1 METQMRTLTK
11 AIFGVAMLA
20 GSALA
25 IAPAN
30 AQSNFGFY
38 FGNGVHQGAYGVRGG
53 YEDRGGFWR
62 WDPYLH
68 RQVWIPA
75 RDFTRGR
82 EWDRDDR
89 HFDRDRDDYRGWDRG
104 YRGR

>member
-1 METQMRTLTK
+1 MEQMRTLTK

-25 IAPAN
+25 IATPAN
-30 AQSNFGFY
+30 AQSAFGFH
-38 FGNGVHQGAYGVRGG
+38 FGNSAYGGSYYGNQSFGQSR
-53 YEDRGGFWR
+53 GFWR

-68 RQVWIPA
+68 RRVWIPA
-75 RDFTRGR
+75 RNFTPGR
-82 EWDRDDR
+82 WSGDRYGRDYDRD
-89 HFDRDRDDYRGWDRG
+89 DRG

>member
-11 AIFGVAMLA
+11 TIFGIAMLA

-25 IAPAN
+25 IATPAN
-30 AQSNFGFY
+30 AESNFGFY
-38 FGNGVHQGAYGVRGG
+38 FGNGVNQGVYGVRGG

-62 WDPYLH
+62 WDPHLH
-68 RQVWIPA
+68 RSIWIPA
-75 RDFTRGR
+75 RDFYRGR
-82 EWDRDDR
+82 GWDRRDRDFDRDD
-89 HFDRDRDDYRGWDRG
+89 HRGSDRG

>member
-1 METQMRTLTK
+1 MRTFTK
-11 AIFGVAMLA
+11 TILGVAMLA

-25 IAPAN
+25 IATPAN
-30 AQSNFGFY
+30 AQSSFGFY
-38 FGNGVHQGAYGVRGG
+38 FGNPVAQRFYGDRDDYG
-53 YEDRGGFWR
+53 YRGGFWR

-75 RDFTRGR
+75 RDFYRGR
-82 EWDRDDR
+82 GWDRDDR
-89 HFDRDRDDYRGWDRG
+89 HFDRDRDDYRDRDHG